1 MRLQHAAIGFIGSL
15 ALFVSV
21 QTHAAKV
28 LKIDGRKVMIDLE
41 GDTAK
46 DGDVFV
52 VYDPAGKRKA
62 LVKIKGVKGSRA
74 VGIVGKGK
82 AQAGWK
88 AKISEKTAGKSK
100 SGSRTARTSSP
111 EPDTSSPSGTSF
123 WGLMGG
129 LAMNSMSVDIDNNND
144 GTSDKT
150 ASLDG
155 MGFSAKGLFD
165 YELFSQVWFRG
176 LAGIEGLDAS
186 GSSEVGCGGKAC
198 SVSIYYLAADLWG
211 RFVFSEG
218 SFRPWIGAAFSLM
231 FPLSKDATALQD
243 SSITN
248 TSAISIGGGIDW
260 FTSPTFYIPIQ
271 VEYSMLPKSETVE
284 ASAINARIGIA
295 MPF

>member
-1 MRLQHAAIGFIGSL
+1 MRLQRAAITLLGL
-15 ALFVSV
+15 ALFTS
-21 QTHAAKV
+21 APAFGAKV

-41 GDTAK
+41 GDNAK

-52 VYDPAGKRKA
+52 VYDPAGKKKA
-62 LVKIKGVKGSRA
+62 LVKIKGVKGNKA

-88 AKISEKTAGKSK
+88 AKISAAGKSK
-100 SGSRTARTSSP
+100 GSRAARTSSP
-111 EPDTSSPSGTSF
+111 QPDTSSPSGKSF

-129 LAMNSMSVDIDNNND
+129 FAMDSMSVDIDNTGD

-150 ASLDG
+150 VSLDG

-165 YELFSQVWFRG
+165 YELFSNVWFRG

-198 SVSIYYLAADLWG
+198 SVSIYYLSADLWG
-211 RFVFSEG
+211 RYVFSEG

-231 FPLSKDATALQD
+231 FPLSKDATAIED

-284 ASAINARIGIA
+284 ATTIGARIGIA